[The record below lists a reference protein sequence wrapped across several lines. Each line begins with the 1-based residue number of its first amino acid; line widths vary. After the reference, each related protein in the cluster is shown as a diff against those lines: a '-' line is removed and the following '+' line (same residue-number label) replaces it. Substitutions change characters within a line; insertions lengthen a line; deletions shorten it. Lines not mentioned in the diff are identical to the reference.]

1 MVSRV
6 IRLGFFA
13 FALCTIIVAPLPH
26 WQSNAAAREKV
37 LFLLAPGCS
46 INPDTPEALLR
57 AAGSG
62 IRSAPVV

>member
-13 FALCTIIVAPLPH
+13 FAPC
-26 WQSNAAAREKV
+26 S
-37 LFLLAPGCS
+37 FLLAPGCS
-46 INPDTPEALLR
+46 INPDTPEVLLR